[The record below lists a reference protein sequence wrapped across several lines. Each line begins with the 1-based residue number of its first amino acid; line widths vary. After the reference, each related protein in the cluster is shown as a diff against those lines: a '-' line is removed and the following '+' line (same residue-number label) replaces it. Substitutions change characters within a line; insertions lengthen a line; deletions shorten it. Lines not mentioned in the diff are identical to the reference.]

1 MTAAVATANHDM
13 AMMYHYVFGTA
24 EGQMVL
30 DHILN
35 RVCLLDTP
43 ILATCELDMAGKV
56 SARNLGLLIKSLA
69 TAPLTVPRPTVL
81 MKKETV

>member
-1 MTAAVATANHDM
+1 MTASVATANHDM
-13 AMMYHYVFGTA
+13 AMMYHYVFATA

-30 DHILN
+30 YHILN

-56 SARNLGLLIKSLA
+56 AARNLGLLIKSLA
-69 TAPLTVPRPTVL
+69 TAPLVVSRPIVV
-81 MKKETV
+81 MKKEPV